1 MFVRGWMGGS
11 GNKDRLSFPLLSRE
25 LSVYIK
31 EIPDRKNKV
40 WNMLVIASEG
50 AKSLN
55 RKNFQYRLIVSPSR
69 LKV

>member
-1 MFVRGWMGGS
+1 MVE
-11 GNKDRLSFPLLSRE
+11 GNKDGLSFPLMSRE

-40 WNMLVIASEG
+40 WNMLVIAI
-50 AKSLN
+50 SL
-55 RKNFQYRLIVSPSR
+55 